1 MEEIC
6 LSRFCEI
13 FKNVYPRFL
22 AYARTLV
29 GYNNAEDVVEDVCTD
44 LWKRRQEIEM
54 GDKNNFCVT

>member
-13 FKNVYPRFL
+13 FKKVYPRFL

-29 GYNNAEDVVEDVCTD
+29 DYNNAENVVGDVCTD
-44 LWKRRQEIEM
+44 L
-54 GDKNNFCVT
+54 